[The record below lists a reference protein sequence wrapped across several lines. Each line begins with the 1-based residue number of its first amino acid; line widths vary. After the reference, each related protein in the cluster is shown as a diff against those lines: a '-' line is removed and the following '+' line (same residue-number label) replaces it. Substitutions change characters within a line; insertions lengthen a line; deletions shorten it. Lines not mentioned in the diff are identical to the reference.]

1 MKPFVSMSLFT
12 IGVIFLTFSVAYF
25 INLYGFADRFYKAGN
40 LLMIIMGVV
49 GLISFVMS
57 FRTLFS
63 YINET
68 DNRNERNHK

>member
-12 IGVIFLTFSVAYF
+12 IGVIFLTFSIAYF
-25 INLYGFADRFYKAGN
+25 TNLYGFADRFYKTGN

-63 YINET
+63 YINEK